1 MHTAIIISSCSPRE
15 GCMDIHKVT
24 GTDVVGRSAFDNSR
38 DFIDQVK
45 KSAGE
50 PEQQS
55 VRDDSKGS
63 TIDVKA

>member
-50 PEQQS
+50 PEQQQA
-55 VRDDSKGS
+55 REEMKGAN
-63 TIDVKA
+63 IDVKA

>member
-1 MHTAIIISSCSPRE
+1 
-15 GCMDIHKVT
+15 MDIHKVT
-24 GTDVVGRSAFDNSR
+24 GTDVVGRSTFDNSR
-38 DFIDQVK
+38 DFIDQIK

-55 VRDDSKGS
+55 VRDESKGS